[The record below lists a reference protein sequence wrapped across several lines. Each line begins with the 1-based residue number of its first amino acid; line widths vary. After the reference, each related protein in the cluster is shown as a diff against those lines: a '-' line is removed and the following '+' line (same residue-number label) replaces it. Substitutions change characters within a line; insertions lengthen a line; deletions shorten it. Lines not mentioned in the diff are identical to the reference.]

1 MTAAGGT
8 PPPGGPLVAVL
19 GSLNLDVVVAA
30 PRVPRPGETLLAGDA
45 RFLPGGKGANQAVAA
60 ARLGAQVAFIG
71 RTGDDEFGRLM
82 RGNLVAAGVP
92 VDRIGA
98 VKNVASG
105 MAIVVV
111 DPQGENT
118 IVVSPGANAAIA
130 PPDLDEHTEVI
141 ARAGLGIVQLE
152 TPIEVVLRF
161 ARICAD
167 HDVGLLLN
175 AAPYR
180 ELPAGLLRRCR
191 YLVVN
196 REEAAELTGVP
207 AGDRAGARR
216 ALAAAATLGPPTVV
230 ITLGDE
236 GCLVWQDGESVEIG
250 AYRVPVVDSTGAG
263 DAFVGGLG
271 VALARGWRI
280 DRAVRYASAAAA
292 VVCGGLGAQRPDLTP
307 EAVDRLVAAPAP
319 PAS

>member
-1 MTAAGGT
+1 MTAAGQ
-8 PPPGGPLVAVL
+8 PPAAGPLVVVL

-60 ARLGAQVAFIG
+60 ARLGAEVAFIG
-71 RTGDDEFGRLM
+71 RTGDDDFGRRM
-82 RGNLVAAGVP
+82 RANLVAAGVG
-92 VDRIGA
+92 VDRVGTVA
-98 VKNVASG
+98 GTASG

-118 IVVSPGANAAIA
+118 IVVSPGANAAIT
-130 PPDLDEHTEVI
+130 PDDLAEHGGLI
-141 ARAGLGIVQLE
+141 ARAAIGVVQLE
-152 TPIEVVLRF
+152 TPIDTVLRF
-161 ARICAD
+161 ARLCAD

-180 ELPAGLLRRCR
+180 ELPAELLRHCRC
-191 YLVVN
+191 LVVN
-196 REEAAELTGVP
+196 REEVAALTGVP
-207 AGDRAGARR
+207 ADDRAGARR
-216 ALAAAATLGPPTVV
+216 ALAAAAGLGPATVIV
-230 ITLGDE
+230 TLGDQ
-236 GCLVWQDGESVEIG
+236 GALVLHDGEPFEID

-263 DAFVGGLG
+263 DAFVGALG
-271 VALARGWRI
+271 AALARNWPT

-307 EAVDRLVAAPAP
+307 AAVAAVQDGAP
-319 PAS
+319 